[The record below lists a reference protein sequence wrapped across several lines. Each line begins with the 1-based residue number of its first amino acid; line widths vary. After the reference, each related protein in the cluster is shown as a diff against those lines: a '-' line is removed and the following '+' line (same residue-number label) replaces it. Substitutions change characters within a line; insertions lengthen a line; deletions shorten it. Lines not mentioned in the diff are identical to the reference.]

1 MLRNCNL
8 KVKTIFSIV
17 LLVSLTSFLFAK
29 EVPAQMKTIRIA
41 MCQIFALDGDRSG
54 NFVRIEN
61 AIREAKDA
69 DADIICF
76 PETTILGWVNP
87 DAHKRAYPIPG
98 KDSQRLCE
106 LAKKYETYLCAGL
119 AEKNGTNL
127 YDSVILIDNKG
138 QILLKHRKI
147 NILTELMTP
156 PYTPGKDVNT
166 VETEF
171 GKIGL
176 LICAD
181 TFEDE
186 ILKRMAAL
194 KPGLLLV
201 PFGWAAEE
209 NEWPEHG
216 KKLENVVTEA
226 TRKTGAPVVGTDLV
240 GQITRGPWKD
250 RVFGGQSVAADKNGK
265 TLAIAKD
272 RDRDI
277 KIASIRIGSSQWK

>member
-1 MLRNCNL
+1 MFRKCNL
-8 KVKTIFSIV
+8 KVKTIFSTV
-17 LLVSLTSFLFAK
+17 LLVSLALLLFTK
-29 EVPAQMKTIRIA
+29 EVSAQMKTIRIA
-41 MCQIFALDGDRSG
+41 TCQIFALDGDRSG

-69 DADIICF
+69 GADIICF
-76 PETTILGWVNP
+76 PETIILGWVNP

-106 LAKKYETYLCAGL
+106 LAKKYQAYLCAGL

-127 YDSVILIDNKG
+127 YDSVVLIDNKG
-138 QILLKHRKI
+138 RILLKHRKI

-194 KPGLLLV
+194 KPDLVLV
-201 PFGWAAEE
+201 PYGWAAEE
-209 NEWPEHG
+209 NEWPEFG

-226 TRKTGAPVVGTDLV
+226 ARKSGAPVVGTDLV

-277 KIASIRIGSSQWK
+277 KIVSITIDR